1 MLVLEIKPMALFTLI
16 IYVVTEVLVYNGG
29 YNVMTVQS
37 IIRYVERINNSMVG
51 VVIGLLNKNLD
62 MPAHQRHYI

>member
-1 MLVLEIKPMALFTLI
+1 MALFTLI

-37 IIRYVERINNSMVG
+37 IIYYVERINNSMVG
-51 VVIGLLNKNLD
+51 VVIGLCDKNLD
-62 MPAHQRHYI
+62 MPGHHI